1 MNDLYL
7 LRSKLLY
14 KSIEGVIEEF
24 EIQDI
29 QYVIIKGEPLSV
41 LAYGRSGKRI
51 SSDIDIL
58 VTKSNLNKI
67 NKILNNNG
75 FKQKKVS
82 REEELITN
90 LYSHQVLPYTK
101 RISFVEVWI
110 DINFDILWGEYED
123 KRIDVSEFIKNKFQM
138 EIHNIKINTLK
149 PLYALIQLILHHYK
163 DMNSIY
169 MLSTHN
175 SIKSDMFKD
184 IYYLIIN
191 NLEHVNVESLYN
203 KCLEY
208 DILKYAYYVL
218 YYTNCIYD
226 NEILSIYVDRLETES
241 GKKILNNYGLSSDEI
256 KVWRCDFKIRLNNN
270 NIHYL
275 IKQDLNEQDFKKIDV
290 NHKIFG

>member
-24 EIQDI
+24 ETQDI

-123 KRIDVSEFIKNKFQM
+123 KRIDVS
-138 EIHNIKINTLK
+138 
-149 PLYALIQLILHHYK
+149 
-163 DMNSIY
+163 
-169 MLSTHN
+169 
-175 SIKSDMFKD
+175 
-184 IYYLIIN
+184 
-191 NLEHVNVESLYN
+191 
-203 KCLEY
+203 
-208 DILKYAYYVL
+208 
-218 YYTNCIYD
+218 
-226 NEILSIYVDRLETES
+226 
-241 GKKILNNYGLSSDEI
+241 
-256 KVWRCDFKIRLNNN
+256 
-270 NIHYL
+270 
-275 IKQDLNEQDFKKIDV
+275 
-290 NHKIFG
+290 